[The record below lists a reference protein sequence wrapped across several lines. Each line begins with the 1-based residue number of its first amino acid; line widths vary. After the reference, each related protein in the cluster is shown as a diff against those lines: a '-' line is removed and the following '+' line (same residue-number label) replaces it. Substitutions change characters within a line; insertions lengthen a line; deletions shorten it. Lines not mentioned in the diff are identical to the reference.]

1 MEIKKYYDILLEK
14 LIGWSEGLVK
24 MLPNFVLAI
33 IVLVAFVFAG
43 RLIRNLVQ
51 KLLLKSLNNKSL
63 SSIISKVLYVVILSI
78 GAFAALSLLNLDK
91 TVSSLLA
98 GAGIIGLAL
107 GFAFQDIATNF
118 IAGFFMAVK
127 RPFKIGQVI
136 HCEGHSGVIKHIGIR
151 TTEIAS
157 FQGQE
162 VIIPNKML
170 FQNPLINDS
179 ENTYKRIDLNVG
191 VSYGEDLERVRE
203 IAIKAVENT
212 PNINKDKD
220 IDLVYLAFGGSS
232 IDFRIMIWVEF
243 KSQLE
248 FLKSQSEAIIAIKK
262 AFDKNDIM
270 IPFPIRTLDFGIKG
284 GEKLNEI
291 VDFDTIGNGNQKSE
305 NSQQNKKSNQEK
317 SNNDL
322 V

>member
-1 MEIKKYYDILLEK
+1 MEITKYYNIIIEK
-14 LIGWSEGLVK
+14 LVDWSENLVE
-24 MLPNFVLAI
+24 MLPNFILAI
-33 IVLVAFVFAG
+33 LVLIAFVFIAKVAKNFSLK
-43 RLIRNLVQ
+43 LIG
-51 KLLLKSLNNKSL
+51 KAIHNNSL
-63 SSIISKVLYVVILSI
+63 SSIISKLIYIAILTI
-78 GAFAALSLLNLDK
+78 GTFAALSLLNLDK

-151 TTEIAS
+151 TTEISS

-162 VIIPNKML
+162 IIIPNKLL
-170 FQNPLINDS
+170 FQNPLVNDS
-179 ENTYKRIDLNVG
+179 ENIYKRIDLDVG

-203 IAIKAVENT
+203 ITIDAVKNV
-212 PNINKDKD
+212 PNINKQKD

-232 IDFRIMIWVEF
+232 IDFRVMIWVEF

-248 FLKSQSEAIIAIKK
+248 FLKSQSEAIISIKK
-262 AFDKNDIM
+262 AFDNNDIM

-284 GEKLNEI
+284 GEKLNE
-291 VDFDTIGNGNQKSE
+291 VLDQQQASDQS
-305 NSQQNKKSNQEK
+305 SQGKR
-317 SNNDL
+317 NNEQGEA
-322 V
+322 

>member
-1 MEIKKYYDILLEK
+1 MDIKKYLDIITDK
-14 LIGWSEGLVK
+14 LIGWTEQLAD
-24 MLPNFVLAI
+24 MLPNFLLASI
-33 IVLVAFVFAG
+33 ILVTFVLVG
-43 RLIRNLVQ
+43 RLIRNLIR
-51 KLLLKSLNNKSL
+51 KLLERTLNNRSL
-63 SSIISKVLYVVILSI
+63 ASIISKVIFVIILLIGSFASLSI
-78 GAFAALSLLNLDK
+78 LNLDK

-151 TTEIAS
+151 TTEVTS

-162 VIIPNKML
+162 IIIPNKLL
-170 FQNPLINDS
+170 FQNPLMNDS
-179 ENTYKRIDLNVG
+179 ENIYKRIDLDVG
-191 VSYGEDLERVRE
+191 VSYGEDLERVRK
-203 IAIKAVENT
+203 IAIESVKKT
-212 PNINKDKD
+212 PNIDKNKD

-232 IDFRIMIWVEF
+232 IDFRIMIWVEY

-262 AFDKNDIM
+262 AFDKEDIM

-284 GEKLNEI
+284 GEKLNEMLSKEKG
-291 VDFDTIGNGNQKSE
+291 DTNT
-305 NSQQNKKSNQEK
+305 
-317 SNNDL
+317 D
-322 V
+322 

>member
-1 MEIKKYYDILLEK
+1 M
-14 LIGWSEGLVK
+14 
-24 MLPNFVLAI
+24 
-33 IVLVAFVFAG
+33 
-43 RLIRNLVQ
+43 
-51 KLLLKSLNNKSL
+51 
-63 SSIISKVLYVVILSI
+63 
-78 GAFAALSLLNLDK
+78 LNLDK
-91 TVSSLLA
+91 TVTSLLA

-136 HCEGHSGVIKHIGIR
+136 HCEGHSGVIKRIGIR
-151 TTEIAS
+151 TTEVTS

-179 ENTYKRIDLNVG
+179 ENIYKRIDLNVG
-191 VSYGEDLERVRE
+191 VSYGEDLKRVRDV
-203 IAIKAVENT
+203 AIEAVENT
-212 PNINKDKD
+212 PNRNKNRA
-220 IDLVYLAFGGSS
+220 IELVYLGFGDSS

-243 KSQLE
+243 KSQID

-262 AFDKNDIM
+262 AFDREDIM

-284 GEKLNEI
+284 GEKLNE
-291 VDFDTIGNGNQKSE
+291 VLPHE
-305 NSQQNKKSNQEK
+305 RA
-317 SNNDL
+317 
-322 V
+322 

>member
-1 MEIKKYYDILLEK
+1 MEIKKYLEIIVDK
-14 LIGWSEGLVK
+14 LITWTELLVK
-24 MLPNFVLAI
+24 MSPNFVLAI
-33 IVLVAFVFAG
+33 LIMIAFIFVGKIIKNFSQRVFD
-43 RLIRNLVQ
+43 RT
-51 KLLLKSLNNKSL
+51 LKNRAL
-63 SSIISKVLYVVILSI
+63 SSIISKVIYLIVIAI
-78 GAFAALSLLNLDK
+78 GTFIALGLLNLDK
-91 TVSSLLA
+91 AVTSLLA

-118 IAGFFMAVK
+118 IAGFFMAIK
-127 RPFKIGQVI
+127 RPFRIGQVI
-136 HCEGHSGVIKHIGIR
+136 HCEGHSGIIRRIGIR
-151 TTEIAS
+151 TTEISS

-179 ENTYKRIDLNVG
+179 ENIYKRIDLNVG
-191 VSYGEDLERVRE
+191 VSYGEDLERVRD
-203 IAIKAVENT
+203 IAIESVKNT

-232 IDFRIMIWVEF
+232 IDFRIMIWVEY

-262 AFDKNDIM
+262 AFDREDIM

-284 GEKLNEI
+284 GEKLNE
-291 VDFDTIGNGNQKSE
+291 VLP
-305 NSQQNKKSNQEK
+305 QEK
-317 SNNDL
+317 I
-322 V
+322 

>member
-1 MEIKKYYDILLEK
+1 MLIQDYIMEINKYYDIIAEK
-14 LIGWSEGLVK
+14 LTGWLELLVK
-24 MLPNFVLAI
+24 MLPNFVVA
-33 IVLVAFVFAG
+33 VLVLIAFIFAG
-43 RLIRNLVQ
+43 RLVRNISD
-51 KLLLKSLNNKSL
+51 KLLDKAIKNKSL
-63 SSIISKVLYVVILSI
+63 SSIISKVIYIIVVTI
-78 GAFAALSLLNLDK
+78 GLFTALSFLNLDK

-118 IAGFFMAVK
+118 IAGFFMAIK

-151 TTEIAS
+151 TTELTS

-170 FQNPLINDS
+170 FQNPLVNDS

-191 VSYGEDLERVRE
+191 VSYGEDLERVRD
-203 IAIKAVENT
+203 IAIEAVRNT
-212 PNINKDKD
+212 PNINKNKD
-220 IDLVYLAFGGSS
+220 IDLVYLAFGSSS
-232 IDFRIMIWVEF
+232 IDFRIMIWVAF

-262 AFDKNDIM
+262 AFDKEDIM

-284 GEKLNEI
+284 GEKLNEVLPQI
-291 VDFDTIGNGNQKSE
+291 EMQSKLGERSQR
-305 NSQQNKKSNQEK
+305 NSS
-317 SNNDL
+317 S
-322 V
+322 

>member
-1 MEIKKYYDILLEK
+1 
-14 LIGWSEGLVK
+14 

-33 IVLVAFVFAG
+33 IVLVAFVFIG

-51 KLLLKSLNNKSL
+51 KLLFKSLNNNSL
-63 SSIISKVLYVVILSI
+63 SSIISKILYVVILSI

-136 HCEGHSGVIKHIGIR
+136 HCEGHSGVIKRIGIR

-162 VIIPNKML
+162 VIIPNKLL

-179 ENTYKRIDLNVG
+179 ENIYKRIDLNVG
-191 VSYGEDLERVRE
+191 VSYGEDLEHM
-203 IAIKAVENT
+203 
-212 PNINKDKD
+212 
-220 IDLVYLAFGGSS
+220 L
-232 IDFRIMIWVEF
+232 
-243 KSQLE
+243 
-248 FLKSQSEAIIAIKK
+248 
-262 AFDKNDIM
+262 
-270 IPFPIRTLDFGIKG
+270 
-284 GEKLNEI
+284 
-291 VDFDTIGNGNQKSE
+291 
-305 NSQQNKKSNQEK
+305 EK
-317 SNNDL
+317 SLLMQLQTFQTLIKIKISTWSIWHL
-322 V
+322 VVVQSILEL

>member
-1 MEIKKYYDILLEK
+1 MSLLNSQIKNYIMEIEEYYDIIIGK
-14 LIGWSEGLVK
+14 LIGWSEQLVR
-24 MLPNFVLAI
+24 MLPNFVLA
-33 IVLVAFVFAG
+33 VLVFIVFVIAG
-43 RLIRNLVQ
+43 KVIRKFNR
-51 KLLLKSLNNKSL
+51 KLLERVMHNNSLA
-63 SSIISKVLYVVILSI
+63 SIISKVVYVIVLIVGS
-78 GAFAALSLLNLDK
+78 FVALSLLNLDK

-127 RPFKIGQVI
+127 RPFKVGQVI
-136 HCEGHSGVIKHIGIR
+136 HCEGHSGIVRYMGIR
-151 TTEIAS
+151 TTEITS

-162 VIIPNKML
+162 VIIPNKTL
-170 FQNPLINDS
+170 FLNALTNDS
-179 ENTYKRIDLNVG
+179 ENIYKRIDLNVG

-203 IAIKAVENT
+203 VAIEAVKNV
-212 PNINKDKD
+212 PNINKNKN
-220 IDLVYLAFGGSS
+220 IDLVYLTFGDSS

-262 AFDKNDIM
+262 AFDREDIM

-284 GEKLNEI
+284 GEKLNE
-291 VDFDTIGNGNQKSE
+291 VLP
-305 NSQQNKKSNQEK
+305 QEK
-317 SNNDL
+317 E
-322 V
+322 

>member
-1 MEIKKYYDILLEK
+1 MEIKKYYDIILEK
-14 LIGWSEGLVK
+14 LIGWTEALVK
-24 MLPNFVLAI
+24 MLPNFVLAVL
-33 IVLVAFVFAG
+33 VLVAFVFAG

-51 KLLLKSLNNKSL
+51 KLLERTLNNSSL
-63 SSIISKVLYVVILSI
+63 SSIVSKVIYVIVLTI
-78 GAFAALSLLNLDK
+78 GSFAALSLLNLDK

-136 HCEGHSGVIKHIGIR
+136 HCEGHSGIIKHIGIR

-162 VIIPNKML
+162 VIIPNKLL

-179 ENTYKRIDLNVG
+179 ENIYKRIDLNVG

-203 IAIKAVENT
+203 IAIESVKDT

-232 IDFRIMIWVEF
+232 IDFRIMIWVEY

-284 GEKLNEI
+284 GEKLNE
-291 VDFDTIGNGNQKSE
+291 VLPQETMQAEKGGKATEKPQNNQSE
-305 NSQQNKKSNQEK
+305 Q
-317 SNNDL
+317 
-322 V
+322 

>member
-1 MEIKKYYDILLEK
+1 MELKKYYDLIIEK
-14 LIGWSEGLVK
+14 LIGWVEKIVA
-24 MLPNFVLAI
+24 MLPNFALAI
-33 IVLVAFVFAG
+33 LVLIGFVLVG
-43 RLIRNLVQ
+43 KLIRNLFS
-51 KLLLKSLNNKSL
+51 KLLMKALNNQSL
-63 SSIISKVLYVVILSI
+63 SKLLSKILYVTIVVI

-91 TVSSLLA
+91 TVTSLLA
-98 GAGIIGLAL
+98 GAGIVGLAL

-118 IAGFFMAVK
+118 IAGFFMALK
-127 RPFKIGQVI
+127 RPFKVGQVI

-162 VIIPNKML
+162 IIIPNKML

-179 ENTYKRIDLNVG
+179 ENVYKRIDLMVG
-191 VSYGEDLERVRE
+191 VSYGEDLERVRD
-203 IAIKAVENT
+203 IAIEAVKDV
-212 PNINKDKD
+212 PNRQEDRD

-243 KSQLE
+243 KSQLD

-262 AFDKNDIM
+262 AFDAEDIM

-284 GEKLNEI
+284 GEKLNEV
-291 VDFDTIGNGNQKSE
+291 VDFDTMENGKANKSKE
-305 NSQQNKKSNQEK
+305 NENENQE
-317 SNNDL
+317 S
-322 V
+322 